1 MIGMAHCQMVSA
13 IAAGSMCDP
22 YWIYTTCLLN
32 FEGPNGSASFID
44 SSGIA
49 VFDVFGSATISTV
62 NPIVG
67 TASGNFTSGGVIYNT
82 ISSHQLLPPG
92 KPLTIELM
100 FRPSRAIVAKFM
112 FMDRVQGFY
121 LSEYVRLY
129 VSEVAGGVVVVY
141 EDTSNPLSP
150 VTVTSP
156 VFSWAINQVYY
167 IKVTA
172 DGASVNLYLNDI
184 LAASQAHPYYTNVRN
199 GGGLFIGT
207 SNNLT
212 DQTYGTLDNFRITQA
227 IRPSG
232 LGIVPTESYPSVAC

>member
-1 MIGMAHCQMVSA
+1 MIGMAHCQMASA
-13 IAAGSMCDP
+13 FAAGSACDP
-22 YWIYTTCLLN
+22 YWIHTTCLLN
-32 FEGPNGSASFID
+32 FEGPNGSTSFID
-44 SSGIA
+44 SSGIS
-49 VFDVFGSATISTV
+49 VFSVHGSATISTV
-62 NPIVG
+62 NPIVE
-67 TASGNFTSGGVIYNT
+67 TSSGDFTSGGLIYTT
-82 ISSHQLLPPG
+82 ISSHHALPPS

-112 FMDRVQGFY
+112 LMERVQGFY
-121 LSEYVRLY
+121 LSEYIRLY
-129 VSEVAGGVVVVY
+129 VSEVVGGVVVAY

-167 IKVTA
+167 IKVTE
-172 DGASVNLYLNDI
+172 DGASINLYLNDI
-184 LAASQAHPYYTNVRN
+184 LVGSQAHPYYTNVRN
-199 GGGLFIGT
+199 GGGLYIGT
-207 SNNLT
+207 NSNLT